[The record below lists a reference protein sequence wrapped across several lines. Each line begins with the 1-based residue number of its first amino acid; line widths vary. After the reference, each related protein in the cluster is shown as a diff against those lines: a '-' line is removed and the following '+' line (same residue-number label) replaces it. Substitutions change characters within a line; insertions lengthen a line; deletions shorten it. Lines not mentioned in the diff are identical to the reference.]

1 MSVQISYKKQF
12 LIYIFLALILF
23 TIIEIG
29 SRIYQNQLSTE
40 SCSVI
45 DSAAYHDVDNSFKKQ
60 ICIDMNKL
68 VYEKPDISR
77 TQPNQHYE
85 TINVNSFGFRGDEIS
100 KDKQQE
106 TYRIFLVGGSTVFG
120 AGSSSDNNTITGILQ
135 ELFDNERSDYKFEVI
150 NAGIPGANSVREE
163 YYIKN
168 YLLEFN
174 PDMIII
180 YDGLNDAAN
189 AIIDK
194 NDLGKPENNKLEKT
208 QKGIDNIISKYF
220 QWYRTPFILNYII
233 FKSTTSISYN
243 DSTIS
248 KMKDN
253 WYNRWAE
260 MCEFGNSR
268 NMKIIITLQPILGT
282 GNKTLYQDEIV
293 NSESYESQMTVK
305 AINELEEPLQ
315 KLSKTC
321 SNVLDLRGVF
331 DEIEKPIF
339 YDLGHTN
346 DLGNEIIAN
355 KIFETIKPT
364 ILNEIN
370 K

>member
-12 LIYIFLALILF
+12 LVAIFLASILL

-29 SRIYQNQLSTE
+29 SRVWENQSTG
-40 SCSVI
+40 SCGVMNSGASQ
-45 DSAAYHDVDNSFKKQ
+45 DLDNSLKEQ
-60 ICIDMNKL
+60 ICNDMNK
-68 VYEKPDISR
+68 VIYERPDIQR
-77 TQPNQHYE
+77 NQPNQHYE
-85 TINVNSFGFRGDEIS
+85 TININSFGFRGDEIS
-100 KDKQQE
+100 KDKQSE
-106 TYRIFLVGGSTVFG
+106 TYRIFLVGGSTAFG
-120 AGSSSDNNTITGILQ
+120 AGSSSDNNTIPGILQ
-135 ELFDNERSDYKFEVI
+135 KLLDNERRDYKFEVI
-150 NAGIPGANSVREE
+150 NAGIPGANSIREE
-163 YYIKN
+163 HYIKN

-174 PDMIII
+174 PDMIIV
-180 YDGLNDAAN
+180 YDGLNDAGN
-189 AIIDK
+189 AIINR
-194 NDLGKPENNKLEKT
+194 NDLGKSHNNKLEET
-208 QKGIDNIISKYF
+208 QNIIGHIIVDYF
-220 QWYRTPFILNYII
+220 EWYRTPFVIKYII
-233 FKSTTSISYN
+233 FTSTEPISYN

-248 KMKDN
+248 EMKNN

-268 NMKIIITLQPILGT
+268 DIKIMITLQPILGT
-282 GNKTLYQDEIV
+282 GDKILYQDEIV

-315 KLSKTC
+315 KLSKIC
-321 SNVLDLRGVF
+321 SNVLDLRGGF

-355 KIFETIKPT
+355 KIFEK
-364 ILNEIN
+364 ILPIVLEDIS